1 MRKRVFLALLSAVS
15 MLSVSA
21 AERLTSPKGD
31 IVVVVDVQD
40 GKPTYEVQLGGVTF
54 LQPSPLGLLTNIDD
68 LSSGLVLKSVD
79 SKKQHDEYWLKTT
92 KQSHISYDA
101 TEAVC
106 HFEKGG
112 RQALDIQFHITDRDV
127 A

>member
-21 AERLTSPKGD
+21 AERLTSPDGN

-54 LQPSPLGLLTNIDD
+54 LQPSPLTTAT
-68 LSSGLVLKSVD
+68 SV
-79 SKKQHDEYWLKTT
+79 SPPRIFL
-92 KQSHISYDA
+92 
-101 TEAVC
+101 
-106 HFEKGG
+106 G
-112 RQALDIQFHITDRDV
+112 
-127 A
+127 